1 MAGMR
6 ALLSFLIVL
15 IGLTDAVADA
25 PAPFSARLEAA
36 ALARTA
42 HRVVYDGAYR
52 TIAYPLGDVA
62 PDRGVCSDVVIR
74 AYRALGI
81 DLQRLVHEDMADH
94 FAAYPAFWGLTR
106 PDRNIDHRRVPNLAA
121 FLTRKG
127 ARLPVDRDPS
137 AYRPGDLVTWL
148 VGGSRP
154 HIGIVTG
161 QRSADGKR
169 PLIVHNIGRGP
180 RLEDMLFDFPI
191 TGHFRYH
198 PQGASS

>member
-1 MAGMR
+1 MR
-6 ALLSFLIVL
+6 LFLSFVIVVM
-15 IGLTDAVADA
+15 GLGVAAADA
-25 PAPFSARLEAA
+25 PEPFSARLEAA
-36 ALARTA
+36 ALARTK
-42 HRVVYDGAYR
+42 HQVVYDGAYVA
-52 TIAYPLGDVA
+52 IAYPLGDVA

-74 AYRALGI
+74 AYRALGV
-81 DLQRLVHEDMADH
+81 DLQRLVHEDMADDLD
-94 FAAYPAFWGLTR
+94 AYPAHWGLTR

-127 ARLPVDRDPS
+127 ARLPVGRDPS
-137 AYRPGDLVTWL
+137 AYRPGDLVTWM

-169 PLIVHNIGRGP
+169 PLVVHNIGRGP

-191 TGHFRYH
+191 TGHYRYH
-198 PQGASS
+198 PQGAAS